1 MKKIIVFLSILSAII
16 ISSCSSGKEEVDI
29 RLHDIWALESIG
41 GEKII
46 SGDTLKNF
54 PILEIY
60 AAEKRVHGNTG
71 CNTLNGSVNIDGDN
85 IAFEKITTTEI
96 ACPGNLEQKFLAA
109 LSKVNKYKI
118 EKMRLYLYKDEKE
131 LLVFQKID

>member
-1 MKKIIVFLSILSAII
+1 MKTLSVLLPILSSII
-16 ISSCSSGKEEVDI
+16 IFSCSSGKEEVDI

-60 AAEKRVHGNTG
+60 VAEKRVRGNTG

-85 IAFEKITTTEI
+85 IAFEKIITTEI

-131 LLVFQKID
+131 LLVFRKID

>member
-1 MKKIIVFLSILSAII
+1 MKTLSVLLPILSSII
-16 ISSCSSGKEEVDI
+16 IFSCSSGKEEVDI

-60 AAEKRVHGNTG
+60 VAEKRVRGNTG

-96 ACPGNLEQKFLAA
+96 ACPGNLEQNFLAA